1 MQLIGAV
8 LKGARMKWM
17 SSLLLV
23 LFVVPS
29 AHAAAQK
36 VDARTLLGMAQTGL
50 SQTVRAAQASEGRLD
65 RSRPEQRPFWTALD
79 KMGPALGRVRAGMA
93 ARDSSFFRA
102 LEDGSADLAELKVVW
117 ARTGAPD
124 PTVSGALRVL
134 SSSYELLRTGYGRE
148 AVRHRMGLGLMPA
161 ERARFLR
168 IQQTQQRLVLV
179 LRDLEERAR
188 RRGDETTRAELNR
201 MAEDAFRV
209 ASAQLTLNA
218 YLNALML
225 ADDQRGEWT
234 ANSQY
239 IDADD
244 RSEWQEAG
252 TVVEELYVEA
262 DIGQVFMV
270 DLGDVS
276 NPMEPV
282 ASSDPSAPSAPIT
295 TFGPSVLSI
304 LDEPTEVPEELTAA
318 VEAYEPPAA
327 IMMDGTDDVDLLQEE
342 EALAEEEVVVDETGA
357 EAPTDLAVY
366 EDIEDP
372 DAVVTDEDAE
382 TSDELEAVVEESAE
396 VTEVVEVE
404 DLPVEEPA
412 AAPAAPAARPEE
424 AKPEEKKDP
433 AKPADKPAPKPAV
446 KPSGKTSKKTSAK
459 PPA

>member
-1 MQLIGAV
+1 
-8 LKGARMKWM
+8 MKWM
-17 SSLLLV
+17 SSLLLA
-23 LFVVPS
+23 LLLSVP
-29 AHAAAQK
+29 AAQAAPRK
-36 VDARTLLGMAQTGL
+36 ADARTLLGMAQTGL
-50 SQTVRAAQASEGRLD
+50 SQTVRVAQASEGRLD
-65 RSRPEQRPFWTALD
+65 RSRPEQRPFWAALD
-79 KMGPALGRVRAGMA
+79 KMGLALGRVRAGMA

-124 PTVSGALRVL
+124 LSVSAALRVL
-134 SSSYELLRTGYGRE
+134 STSYELLRTGYGRE

-168 IQQTQQRLVLV
+168 IQQTQQRLVYV

-188 RRGDETTRAELNR
+188 RRGDETMRAELSR
-201 MAEDAFRV
+201 MAEDAWRV

-225 ADDQRGEWT
+225 ADEQRGEWT

-239 IDADD
+239 VPAEE

-270 DLGDVS
+270 DLGDVDEPEEPAAS
-276 NPMEPV
+276 NTPTP
-282 ASSDPSAPSAPIT
+282 ASGVSNLVPSSA
-295 TFGPSVLSI
+295 LSF
-304 LDEPTEVPEELTAA
+304 LDEPTEVPEELSAA
-318 VEAYEPPAA
+318 VEAYEPPVAVS
-327 IMMDGTDDVDLLQEE
+327 MDGIDDVDPVEEE

-357 EAPTDLAVY
+357 VQEVSDLTVY

-372 DAVVTDEDAE
+372 EAEEEGTTEEETTEDPEKAVDE
-382 TSDELEAVVEESAE
+382 S
-396 VTEVVEVE
+396 VEVE
-404 DLPVEEPA
+404 DLPIEPA
-412 AAPAAPAARPEE
+412 VDETAAPKAEETEETEEARPEE
-424 AKPEEKKDP
+424 KKETP
-433 AKPADKPAPKPAV
+433 KVDKPAPKSAA
-446 KPSGKTSKKTSAK
+446 KPSGKTSKKKSAK

>member
-1 MQLIGAV
+1 
-8 LKGARMKWM
+8 MKWM
-17 SSLLLV
+17 YSLPLVLLLSA
-23 LFVVPS
+23 P
-29 AHAAAQK
+29 AHAAAGK
-36 VDARTLLGMAQTGL
+36 ADARTLLGMAQTGL
-50 SQTVRAAQASEGRLD
+50 SQAVRAAQAAEGRLD

-124 PTVSGALRVL
+124 LAVSGALRVL
-134 SSSYELLRTGYGRE
+134 STSYELLRTGYGRE
-148 AVRHRMGLGLMPA
+148 AVRHRMGLGLLPA

-188 RRGDETTRAELNR
+188 RRGDEATRAELNR
-201 MAEDAFRV
+201 MAEDAWRV
-209 ASAQLTLNA
+209 ASAQLNLNA

-239 IDADD
+239 INADD

-270 DLGDVS
+270 DLGDIGDVS
-276 NPMEPV
+276 DPGDPV
-282 ASSDPSAPSAPIT
+282 ASSDPGASSPIT
-295 TFGPSVLSI
+295 TFSPSVLSI
-304 LDEPTEVPEELTAA
+304 LDEPTEVPEDLTAA

-327 IMMDGTDDVDLLQEE
+327 IAMDGTDDVDPLEEE

-357 EAPTDLAVY
+357 EVVSDLTVY

-372 DAVVTDEDAE
+372 DAVEEE
-382 TSDELEAVVEESAE
+382 TSEEPEAVVEETPAE
-396 VTEVVEVE
+396 QDETAEAVEAE
-404 DLPVEEPA
+404 DLPAEEPA
-412 AAPAAPAARPEE
+412 AAPAPRPEE
-424 AKPEEKKDP
+424 VKPEDKKST
-433 AKPADKPAPKPAV
+433 DKPAPQPAA
-446 KPSGKTSKKTSAK
+446 KPSGKTSKKKSAK

>member
-1 MQLIGAV
+1 
-8 LKGARMKWM
+8 MKWM
-17 SSLLLV
+17 SSLLLI
-23 LFVVPS
+23 LLSASS

-50 SQTVRAAQASEGRLD
+50 SQTVRAAQAASGRLD

-124 PTVSGALRVL
+124 LAVSGALRVL
-134 SSSYELLRTGYGRE
+134 STSYELLRTGYGRE

-188 RRGDETTRAELNR
+188 RRGDEATRAELNR

-239 IDADD
+239 INADD

-270 DLGDVS
+270 DLGDIS
-276 NPMEPV
+276 EPEEPV
-282 ASSDPSAPSAPIT
+282 ASSDPAGPSPVTTFAPSA
-295 TFGPSVLSI
+295 LSI

-327 IMMDGTDDVDLLQEE
+327 MVMDGTDDVDPLQEE
-342 EALAEEEVVVDETGA
+342 EALAEEEVVADETGA

-372 DAVVTDEDAE
+372 DAAVTDENAETADAE
-382 TSDELEAVVEESAE
+382 TSDEPEDVIDESQAEPAEVVE
-396 VTEVVEVE
+396 VVEVVEVE
-404 DLPVEEPA
+404 DLPIEEPA
-412 AAPAAPAARPEE
+412 AAPAAKPEE
-424 AKPEEKKDP
+424 AKAEEKKP
-433 AKPADKPAPKPAV
+433 AAKPAPQPAV
-446 KPSGKTSKKTSAK
+446 KPSGKTSKKKSAK